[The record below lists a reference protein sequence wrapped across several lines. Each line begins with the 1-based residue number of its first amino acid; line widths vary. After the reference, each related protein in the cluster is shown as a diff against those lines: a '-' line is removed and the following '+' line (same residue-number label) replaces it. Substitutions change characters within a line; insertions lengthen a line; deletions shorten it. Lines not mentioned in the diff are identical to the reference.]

1 MVLSLFQRKNKVK
14 SVDNRLAV
22 FTSKIS
28 EAFSRI
34 REDISASEQR
44 AETSEEEMKKLN
56 QWVGYLYHNQQQL
69 SNNHSKLLD
78 KHKELNDNHSRLSR
92 MHSSLS
98 KSLDLKHSQ
107 VKSDISGVHSLSS
120 KELENVKEWI
130 KHFAEKVD
138 TQRDIEA
145 KLRKDVLALQTQMF
159 GVMSELREEISILKT
174 ENTKLNERMESAQR
188 PEPQIVE
195 KIIEIEKPAPVIQPL
210 EEPRFTPAQNKFEQQ
225 VLARVRPNRK
235 NYVMQQIITL
245 IEDNKYSTK
254 DVEDVIVKEKQ
265 LCGRTSFYSYLKE
278 LRHRGKI
285 NYADLGDRT
294 VLVLVDKQ

>member
-1 MVLSLFQRKNKVK
+1 MVLSLFKRKNNVK
-14 SVDNRLAV
+14 SVDNRLAI

-28 EAFSRI
+28 EAFLRI

-44 AETSEEEMKKLN
+44 AEASDQELQKLN

-69 SNNHSKLLD
+69 SSNHSKLLD
-78 KHKELNDNHSRLSR
+78 KHKELQDNHSKLSR
-92 MHSSLS
+92 NHSSLS
-98 KSLDLKHSQ
+98 KSIDLKHSQ

-138 TQRDIEA
+138 TQRDIES

-159 GVMSELREEISILKT
+159 GVMSELREEISTIKT
-174 ENTKLNERMESAQR
+174 ENVKLHEKMEAVKT
-188 PEPQIVE
+188 PEPQMVE
-195 KIIEIEKPAPVIQPL
+195 KIIEIEKPAPMQPL
-210 EEPRFTPAQNKFEQQ
+210 EEPRYTPAQNKFEQQ

-235 NYVMQQIITL
+235 NYVMQQIIAL

-254 DVEDVIVKEKQ
+254 DVEDIIVKEKQ

-294 VLVLVDKQ
+294 VLVRMDK